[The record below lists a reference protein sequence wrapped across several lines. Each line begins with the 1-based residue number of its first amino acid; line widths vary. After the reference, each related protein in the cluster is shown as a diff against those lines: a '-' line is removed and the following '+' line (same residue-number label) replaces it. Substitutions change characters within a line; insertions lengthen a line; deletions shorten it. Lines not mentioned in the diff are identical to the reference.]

1 VRATGIAG
9 KQRHPLKENVNEMI
23 AVEDLLW
30 LTLAAGLP
38 QMIETSWQSL
48 MLLGISI
55 ICLFVDPAQL
65 STAIPIYMKGR
76 VKSTEI
82 GLQMSNV
89 MLPALL
95 EVMAHHSGRSNSQW
109 TDYSKLATL
118 LVVPESSVS
127 VVLCAIAVFLDPA
140 LDTFIACFFMVV
152 WFLLL
157 PMFVSNFTK
166 FFTFGESRVVSLAL
180 IVIGAECAKAM
191 YDKKYESDHPK
202 ISSLYS
208 LVALSGSISCCGFAY
223 LGNNLRMLSWLPKI
237 GLNVVGPILV
247 VDISLYMTTNFT
259 SSYSFLPLSI
269 QWLSKFLTE
278 KENGFE
284 RLWGLFYWVGVLT
297 VGSYPTFV
305 LLSLPSK
312 NKPSVVVTRKWFH
325 LIAVILF
332 GPVTWQFPQLMSL
345 SYAIAFCVL
354 VVLETLRGDTPLLQS
369 FYTAFIDDRK
379 DDGEQIIVSHIFLI
393 IGCAAPLWVSEV
405 LSNRISSPSSSSLL
419 VAEFGV
425 LCIGVGDAMGAV
437 IGKSMGKHKWGK
449 NNRTLEGSLAMWLSM
464 IIVGIFLCSSL
475 RDCLAL
481 LVATTFTTILEAFTV
496 QLDNLVL
503 PIAGTSIIL
512 LILTSSL

>member
-1 VRATGIAG
+1 MRATEIAG
-9 KQRHPLKENVNEMI
+9 KQQRLLKENASKMI

-30 LTLAAGLP
+30 LALAAGLP

-48 MLLGISI
+48 LLLGISI
-55 ICLFVDPAQL
+55 VCLFVDPAQF
-65 STAIPIYMKGR
+65 SSAILIPRNGQ
-76 VKSTEI
+76 VESTEI

-89 MLPALL
+89 MLPALFQ
-95 EVMAHHSGRSNSQW
+95 VVAHHYGRSNSQW
-109 TDYSKLATL
+109 TDYSNLATL
-118 LVVPESSVS
+118 LVVPQYSVS
-127 VVLCAIAVFLDPA
+127 VVLCAIAIFLDPD
-140 LDTFIACFFMVV
+140 LDVFNACFFMVA

-157 PMFVSNFTK
+157 PMVVTNFTK
-166 FFTFGESRVVSLAL
+166 FFTFGESRVVSLAM
-180 IVIGAECAKAM
+180 IVIGVEYARVL
-191 YDKKYESDHPK
+191 YDKTYESDHPT

-223 LGNNLRMLSWLPKI
+223 LSNNLRMLSWWPKL
-237 GLNVVGPILV
+237 GLNVVGPLLA
-247 VDISLYMTTNFT
+247 VDLSLQMTTNFT
-259 SSYSFLPLSI
+259 SSYSFLPLSL

-297 VGSYPTFV
+297 VGSYPTFA
-305 LLSLPSK
+305 LLSIPSK

-354 VVLETLRGDTPLLQS
+354 VVLETLRGDAPLLQS
-369 FYTAFIDDRK
+369 FYTAFIDGSK

-405 LSNRISSPSSSSLL
+405 LSNRSSSSLL

-464 IIVGIFLCSSL
+464 IVVGIFLCSSL

-512 LILTSSL
+512 LILTPSL

>member
-1 VRATGIAG
+1 
-9 KQRHPLKENVNEMI
+9 MI
-23 AVEDLLW
+23 AVEDFLW
-30 LTLAAGLP
+30 LALAAGLP

-48 MLLGISI
+48 ILLGISI
-55 ICLFVDPAQL
+55 VCLFVDPAQL
-65 STAIPIYMKGR
+65 STVIPIPRNGR
-76 VKSTEI
+76 VKSTDI

-89 MLPALL
+89 MLPSLFQ
-95 EVMAHHSGRSNSQW
+95 VMAHHYGRSSNSQW
-109 TDYSKLATL
+109 TDYGNLATL
-118 LVVPESSVS
+118 LVVPQYSVS
-127 VVLCAIAVFLDPA
+127 VVLCAIAIFLDPA
-140 LDTFIACFFMVV
+140 LDIFNACFFMVA

-157 PMFVSNFTK
+157 PMVATNFTK
-166 FFTFGESRVVSLAL
+166 FFTFGESRVVSLAM
-180 IVIGAECAKAM
+180 IVVSAEYARVL
-191 YDKKYESDHPK
+191 YDETYESDHPTS
-202 ISSLYS
+202 SSLYS

-223 LGNNLRMLSWLPKI
+223 LSNKSRMLSWWPKL
-237 GLNVVGPILV
+237 GLNVVGPLLV
-247 VDISLYMTTNFT
+247 VDLSLYMTTNFN
-259 SSYSFLPLSI
+259 SFYNFLPLSI
-269 QWLSKFLTE
+269 QWLSKFLAE

-305 LLSLPSK
+305 LLSLSSK

-354 VVLETLRGDTPLLQS
+354 VVLETLRGDAPLLQS
-369 FYTAFIDDRK
+369 FYTAFIDGRK
-379 DDGEQIIVSHIFLI
+379 DDGEQVIVSHIFLI

-437 IGKSMGKHKWGK
+437 VGKSMGKHMWGK

-464 IIVGIFLCSSL
+464 IVVGIFLCSSL
-475 RDCLAL
+475 RECFAL
-481 LVATTFTTILEAFTV
+481 LIATTFTTILEAFTV

-512 LILTSSL
+512 LILTPSL